1 MNVEG
6 FADAAVLANRIF
18 PDPLLLC
25 VFDSASEKEAF
36 VKKLPTIESQF
47 CGWDLFLIVLSE
59 TGRMGDNFRQT

>member
-47 CGWDLFLIVLSE
+47 CG
-59 TGRMGDNFRQT
+59 